1 MAFLKIELKQIQS
14 SQLVILE
21 RLDSIQLQLG
31 DQPRVYD
38 KNISINKLNECSLP
52 IDNITDLQT
61 FEDKIAGDSEF
72 RTCLVKELTYIGG
85 KHTKAMVR
93 RIMAKLCTDELLQHY
108 SYNGKKGK
116 IPFCSLS
123 ICSGKFKNVCQDE
136 IEETIKYVLV
146 QAPFTIKRLLQK
158 TSTKSNK

>member
-1 MAFLKIELKQIQS
+1 MVFLKIELKQIQS

-21 RLDSIQLQLG
+21 CLDSIQLQLE

-38 KNISINKLNECSLP
+38 KNISIKKLNECSLP
-52 IDNITDLQT
+52 IDNTTDLQT
-61 FEDKIAGDSEF
+61 FENKITGDSES

-85 KHTKAMVR
+85 KHTEAMVR

-123 ICSGKFKNVCQDE
+123 ICSVIFGKIIILCLC
-136 IEETIKYVLV
+136 I
-146 QAPFTIKRLLQK
+146 
-158 TSTKSNK
+158 